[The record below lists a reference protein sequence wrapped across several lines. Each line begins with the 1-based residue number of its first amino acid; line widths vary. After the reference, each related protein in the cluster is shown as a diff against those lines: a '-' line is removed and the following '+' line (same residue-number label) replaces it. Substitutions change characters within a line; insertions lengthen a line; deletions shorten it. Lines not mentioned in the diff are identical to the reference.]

1 MNEFFFSLMFFSSLW
16 TRKFVDLS
24 VFLVLK
30 PPFRTFFLY
39 TIQLVYPTIQF
50 VFFSFFQ
57 YRSYQPIFN
66 PYSSYRTRSNH
77 PELTGELIP
86 PSARHVDALC
96 RLAWLV
102 LLTRAEN
109 WEWSEK
115 NLAENDWSKQVG
127 AWTVKRPAEDLEL
140 SEMVSSPNRIG
151 SHPTKTGRVVN
162 QHRADKEM
170 GPRYCSHFWDLGLES
185 RTMHFGSW
193 SFWHILNYFDPYDM
207 KPSEHRRC
215 TLLRL
220 IPIST
225 LLVSSEGSCCGPTQ
239 KAFYAG
245 CWGIRHP
252 I

>member
-1 MNEFFFSLMFFSSLW
+1 MISKTIGFRGLAYFQTHPYLSMAQKWVRPKQILGSSLELQ
-16 TRKFVDLS
+16 LS
-24 VFLVLK
+24 VFLVPK

-39 TIQLVYPTIQF
+39 TTQLIYPTIQF
-50 VFFSFFQ
+50 EFVSFFQ
-57 YRSYQPIFN
+57 YRCYQPMFN
-66 PYSSYRTRSNH
+66 PSSSYRTRSKH
-77 PELTGELIP
+77 PEHPGELIP
-86 PSARHVDALC
+86 PSARRVDALC
-96 RLAWLV
+96 RLAWLA

-109 WEWSEK
+109 WEWS
-115 NLAENDWSKQVG
+115 KQVG
-127 AWTVKRPAEDLEL
+127 VWTVKRPAEDLEL

-193 SFWHILNYFDPYDM
+193 SFWHILNYFDPYEM

-220 IPIST
+220 IAYS
-225 LLVSSEGSCCGPTQ
+225 
-239 KAFYAG
+239 
-245 CWGIRHP
+245 
-252 I
+252 